1 MRQHCI
7 CVVKKRQDNDLKAM
21 EAQVHIVLSFTVPT
35 FRCKYSAVK
44 HFDQLFDAKARS
56 SLMSSRE
63 GGGGLSEADVKV
75 AIARLQV
82 KPPIPRNV
90 LKPNFGM
97 HFLKIP
103 IPPPKT
109 CDCLRFF
116 SQSCV
121 IAR

>member
-1 MRQHCI
+1 
-7 CVVKKRQDNDLKAM
+7 
-21 EAQVHIVLSFTVPT
+21 
-35 FRCKYSAVK
+35 
-44 HFDQLFDAKARS
+44 
-56 SLMSSRE
+56 MSSRE

-97 HFLKIP
+97 HFLKPP

-109 CDCLRFF
+109 CDCAVMLQAAFDEERSQMKGQMLDLR
-116 SQSCV
+116 SELDK
-121 IAR
+121 AR